1 MLRSIKLN
9 LGSDSGAGMM
19 KTDPC
24 KREREEMVEFQIRAR
39 GVGDR
44 RVLAAM
50 RKIPRH
56 LFVPKGFERAA
67 YEDRPLPIGEG
78 QTISQPYIVAVM
90 TEQLEL
96 APQDRVLEIGTGSG
110 YQAALLAELAA
121 NVISVERLPDLADRA
136 RENLARAGVTGV
148 EVVVGDGTQGYPPE
162 APYNAVIVTAA
173 TPDIPQPL
181 VKQLA
186 EGGRLI
192 APVGPRECQDLVKL
206 VKHEG
211 RVEKIP
217 LGGVCF
223 VPLIGQ
229 FGWKGER
236 FP

>member
-1 MLRSIKLN
+1 
-9 LGSDSGAGMM
+9 
-19 KTDPC
+19 
-24 KREREEMVEFQIRAR
+24 MVEFQVRAR
-39 GVGDR
+39 GVRDE

-96 APQDRVLEIGTGSG
+96 QPQDRVLEVGTGSG
-110 YQAALLAELAA
+110 YQAALLAELAG
-121 NVISVERLPDLADRA
+121 SVVSIERLTSLADQA
-136 RENLARAGVTGV
+136 QKNLARAGVTGV
-148 EVVVGDGTQGYPPE
+148 QIVIGDGTEGYPPE
-162 APYNAVIVTAA
+162 APYDAIIVTAA
-173 TPDIPQPL
+173 SPGVPQPL
-181 VKQLA
+181 IDQLA

-192 APVGPRECQDLVKL
+192 APVGPRECQDLIKL
-206 VKHEG
+206 VKREG
-211 RVEKIP
+211 RVESIP

-229 FGWKGER
+229 FGWRGEDSS
-236 FP
+236 

>member
-1 MLRSIKLN
+1 ME
-9 LGSDSGAGMM
+9 
-19 KTDPC
+19 TDPC
-24 KREREEMVEFQIRAR
+24 QGEREEMVEFQIRAR
-39 GVGDR
+39 GIGDP

-56 LFVPKGFERAA
+56 LFVPKGYERAA
-67 YEDRPLPIGEG
+67 YEDQPLPIGEG

-96 APQDRVLEIGTGSG
+96 KPQDRVLEVGTGSG

-121 NVISVERLPDLADRA
+121 TVISIERLEDLADRA
-136 RENLARAGVTGV
+136 QQNFDRAGVTGV
-148 EVVVGDGTQGYPPE
+148 RVVVGDGTQGYPPE
-162 APYNAVIVTAA
+162 APYDAIVVTAA
-173 TPDIPQPL
+173 SPTIPGPL
-181 VKQLA
+181 IDQLA

-192 APVGPRECQDLVKL
+192 APVGPRECQDLIKL

-211 RVEKIP
+211 RVEEIP

-229 FGWKGER
+229 FGWRGEDR
-236 FP
+236 L

>member
-1 MLRSIKLN
+1 MTE
-9 LGSDSGAGMM
+9 A
-19 KTDPC
+19 DPY
-24 KREREEMVEFQIRAR
+24 RDEREEMVEFQVRAR
-39 GVGDR
+39 GVRDE

-96 APQDRVLEIGTGSG
+96 SPQDRVLEIGTGSG
-110 YQAALLAELAA
+110 YQAALLAELAGT
-121 NVISVERLPDLADRA
+121 VISLERLPELADRA
-136 RENLARAGVTGV
+136 QQTLARAGVTGV
-148 EVVVGDGTQGYPPE
+148 RVVVGDGTKGYPPE
-162 APYNAVIVTAA
+162 APYDAIIVTAA
-173 TPDIPQPL
+173 SPSIPEPL
-181 VKQLA
+181 IDQLGK
-186 EGGRLI
+186 GGRLI
-192 APVGPRECQDLVKL
+192 APVGPRDCQDLIKL
-206 VKHEG
+206 VKQEG

-229 FGWKGER
+229 FGWRGEDGL
-236 FP
+236 

>member
-1 MLRSIKLN
+1 M
-9 LGSDSGAGMM
+9 AE
-19 KTDPC
+19 TDPC
-24 KREREEMVEFQIRAR
+24 QEEREEMVESQILAR
-39 GVGDR
+39 GVRDR

-56 LFVPKGFERAA
+56 LFVPKGYERAA

-90 TEQLEL
+90 TEQLDL

-110 YQAALLAELAA
+110 YQAALLAELAGT
-121 NVISVERLPDLADRA
+121 VISVERLADLADRA
-136 RENLARAGVTGV
+136 RENLARAGVAGV
-148 EVVVGDGTQGYPPE
+148 RVVVGDGTQGYPPE
-162 APYNAVIVTAA
+162 APYDAIIVTAA
-173 TPDIPQPL
+173 SPTIPEPL
-181 VKQLA
+181 IDQLA

-192 APVGPRECQDLVKL
+192 APVGPWDCQDLIKL

-211 RVEKIP
+211 RVETIP

-229 FGWKGER
+229 FGWQGDGY
-236 FP
+236 P

>member
-1 MLRSIKLN
+1 MTQ
-9 LGSDSGAGMM
+9 
-19 KTDPC
+19 TDPC
-24 KREREEMVEFQIRAR
+24 QGEREEMVEFQIRAR
-39 GVGDR
+39 GVGDQ

-56 LFVPKGFERAA
+56 LFVPKGYERAA

-96 APQDRVLEIGTGSG
+96 KPQDRVLEVGTGSG

-121 NVISVERLPDLADRA
+121 TVISIERLEDLADQA
-136 RENLARAGVTGV
+136 QQNFDRAGVTGV
-148 EVVVGDGTQGYPPE
+148 RVVVGDGTQGYPPE
-162 APYNAVIVTAA
+162 APYDAIVVTAA
-173 TPDIPQPL
+173 SPTIPGPL
-181 VKQLA
+181 IDQLA

-192 APVGPRECQDLVKL
+192 APVGPRECQDLIKL

-229 FGWKGER
+229 FGWRGEDYL
-236 FP
+236 

>member
-1 MLRSIKLN
+1 MT
-9 LGSDSGAGMM
+9 G
-19 KTDPC
+19 TDRFT
-24 KREREEMVEFQIRAR
+24 REREEMVEFQVRAR
-39 GVGDR
+39 GIRDE

-50 RKIPRH
+50 RKVPRH

-96 APQDRVLEIGTGSG
+96 QPEDRVLEVGTGSG
-110 YQAALLAELAA
+110 YQAALLAELAGS
-121 NVISVERLPDLADRA
+121 VISIERLASLADRA

-148 EVVVGDGTQGYPPE
+148 QVVVGDGTEGYPPE
-162 APYNAVIVTAA
+162 APYDAIIVTAA
-173 TPDIPQPL
+173 SPGVPQPL
-181 VKQLA
+181 IDQLA

-192 APVGPRECQDLVKL
+192 APVGPRECQDLIKL
-206 VKHEG
+206 VKREG
-211 RVEKIP
+211 RVESIP

-229 FGWKGER
+229 FGWRGEDSS
-236 FP
+236 